1 MLKRWGHRWLQSFSH
16 RYQYDTTYM
25 EELLEHSPTTFLKF
39 STLHLL
45 SSHRRSIPV
54 APWSAARIRATV
66 WEDCGPCAQLVC
78 NMALEAGV
86 EPAIIA
92 AVVALDLDALD
103 ALDEETAL
111 VVRFTELVMA
121 RDPAADELRAQIRQ
135 LWGDAGLMSLALT
148 ISTTRVYP
156 SMKYVLGHGHV
167 CSRVQVRHRSVAP
180 TSFAITT
187 LNEVASAVRVQ

>member
-45 SSHRRSIPV
+45 SSHRRNIPV
-54 APWSAARIRATV
+54 APWNAARIRATV
-66 WEDCGPCAQLVC
+66 REDCGPCVQLVC

-92 AVVALDLDALD
+92 AVVALDFT

-121 RDPAADELRAQIRQ
+121 RDPAAYELRVQIRQ
-135 LWGDAGLMSLALT
+135 QWGEAGLISLALT

-156 SMKYVLGHGHV
+156 SMKYVLGHGHA
-167 CSRVQVRHRSVAP
+167 CSRVQVHQRSVAP
-180 TSFAITT
+180 ARF
-187 LNEVASAVRVQ
+187 ASATLGATAIAASVQ